1 MLGLPKH
8 FSVFFVV
15 NVLRSCLIKGMMYQ
29 ETACAGAQAIL
40 ADRFLR

>member
-8 FSVFFVV
+8 FSVFFVI
-15 NVLRSCLIKGMMYQ
+15 NVLGICSIKGLMYQ